1 MKIMVTGVR
10 GFLASR
16 LCRYLQERRHE
27 VTGLSHEQLDIT
39 SYEAVRKSLREISPK
54 LVIHCAAI
62 SDVAACAENAD
73 LSLRVNV
80 RGTENLARASG
91 EMGIRLIYCS
101 SDQIYF
107 GSRGNMP
114 HAEDEEVCPPHVYG
128 RHKLLAEQVCRQ
140 ANADSICLR
149 LSLMYDKHIREGREH
164 GNLLSNVLKAAQEK
178 KPMSYPVYDFRSI
191 TDVWEVIRN
200 MEKLSELPGGIYNFG
215 SENDLSTFEI
225 VKLIL
230 SFPDMQMY
238 ICKKTERRLRIVQGT
253 SGWISA
259 GCALMALTLHV
270 QRRGFIEYFRAMPL
284 LVLIPPLP
292 WRNSINSLKC
302 T

>member
-1 MKIMVTGVR
+1 MKIMVTGAR

-27 VTGLSHEQLDIT
+27 VTGFSHEQLDIT

-54 LVIHCAAI
+54 LIIHCAAI
-62 SDVAACAENAD
+62 SDVAACAEDAD

-80 RGTENLARASG
+80 RGTENIARASG
-91 EMGIRLIYCS
+91 EMGIRLIFCS

-107 GSRGNMP
+107 GSQGNMP
-114 HAEDEEVCPPHVYG
+114 HAEDEEVRPPHVYG
-128 RHKLLAEQVCRQ
+128 RHKLLAEQICRQ

-178 KPMSYPVYDFRSI
+178 KAMSYPVYDFRSI
-191 TDVWEVIRN
+191 TDVWEVVRN
-200 MEKLSELPGGIYNFG
+200 MERIFQIPGGIYNFG
-215 SENDLSTFEI
+215 SENDLSTFAT

-230 SFPDMQMY
+230 ELSGHVNVHLQENREAFADCP
-238 ICKKTERRLRIVQGT
+238 RNLRMDIGRVRAHGIDFTRTAEGLQKVFQSDAT
-253 SGWISA
+253 TCADSA
-259 GCALMALTLHV
+259 TPSEKSH
-270 QRRGFIEYFRAMPL
+270 R
-284 LVLIPPLP
+284 
-292 WRNSINSLKC
+292 
-302 T
+302 

>member
-1 MKIMVTGVR
+1 MKIMVTGAR

-27 VTGLSHEQLDIT
+27 VTGFSHEQLDIT

-54 LVIHCAAI
+54 LIIHCAAI
-62 SDVAACAENAD
+62 SDVAACAEDAD

-80 RGTENLARASG
+80 RGTENIARASG
-91 EMGIRLIYCS
+91 EMGIRLIFCS

-107 GSRGNMP
+107 GSQGNMP
-114 HAEDEEVCPPHVYG
+114 HAEDEEVRPPHVYG
-128 RHKLLAEQVCRQ
+128 RHKLLAEQICRQ

-178 KPMSYPVYDFRSI
+178 KAVSYPVYDFRSI
-191 TDVWEVIRN
+191 TDVWEVVRN
-200 MEKLSELPGGIYNFG
+200 MERIFQIPGGIYNFG
-215 SENDLSTFEI
+215 SENDLSTFDT

-230 SFPDMQMY
+230 ELSGHVNVHLQENREAFADCP
-238 ICKKTERRLRIVQGT
+238 RNLRMD
-253 SGWISA
+253 ISRMR
-259 GCALMALTLHV
+259 ALGIDFARTAEGL
-270 QRRGFIEYFRAMPL
+270 QK
-284 LVLIPPLP
+284 VL
-292 WRNSINSLKC
+292 K
-302 T
+302 

>member
-1 MKIMVTGVR
+1 MKIMVTGAR

-27 VTGLSHEQLDIT
+27 VKGFSHEQLDIT

-54 LVIHCAAI
+54 LIIHCAAI
-62 SDVAACAENAD
+62 SDVAACAEDAD

-80 RGTENLARASG
+80 RGTENIARASG
-91 EMGIRLIYCS
+91 ERGIRLIFCS

-107 GSRGNMP
+107 GSQGNMP
-114 HAEDEEVCPPHVYG
+114 HTEDEEVCPPHVYG

-200 MEKLSELPGGIYNFG
+200 MEKLSELPGGVYNFG
-215 SENDLSTFEI
+215 SENDLSTFDT

-230 SFPDMQMY
+230 ELSGHANVHLQENREAFADCP
-238 ICKKTERRLRIVQGT
+238 RNLRMD
-253 SGWISA
+253 ISRVR
-259 GCALMALTLHV
+259 ALGIDFARTAEGL
-270 QRRGFIEYFRAMPL
+270 QK
-284 LVLIPPLP
+284 VL
-292 WRNSINSLKC
+292 K
-302 T
+302 

>member
-1 MKIMVTGVR
+1 MKIMVTGAR

-27 VTGLSHEQLDIT
+27 VKGFSHEQLDIT

-54 LVIHCAAI
+54 LIIHCAAI
-62 SDVAACAENAD
+62 SDVAACAEDAD

-80 RGTENLARASG
+80 RGTENIARASG
-91 EMGIRLIYCS
+91 ERGIRLIFCS

-107 GSRGNMP
+107 GSQGNMP
-114 HAEDEEVCPPHVYG
+114 HTEDEEVCPPHVYG
-128 RHKLLAEQVCRQ
+128 RHKLLAEQICRQ

-200 MEKLSELPGGIYNFG
+200 MEKLSELPGGVYNFG
-215 SENDLSTFEI
+215 SENDLSTFDT

-230 SFPDMQMY
+230 ELSGHANVHLQENREAFADCP
-238 ICKKTERRLRIVQGT
+238 RNLRMD
-253 SGWISA
+253 ISRVR
-259 GCALMALTLHV
+259 ALGIDFARTAEGL
-270 QRRGFIEYFRAMPL
+270 QK
-284 LVLIPPLP
+284 VL
-292 WRNSINSLKC
+292 K
-302 T
+302 